1 MGFDFISKSFT
12 FVKFGKS
19 DTLTSHFT
27 LWQLSQIFLAQRSQ
41 YLSWL
46 KCLLR
51 SATGVTSAQVSAL
64 LHQRSGLPEFLA
76 WHVKTDWLARL
87 LGPGYNRDQQLSCR
101 QHQGC
106 IVASDD
112 TPVTMHHIP
121 APSSCHPWN
130 IVTICRSAPEYFPVT
145 NSHVATG
152 QAITS
157 CAQWGPSPAPLQ
169 VPGLS
174 LTAATLTT
182 AFLWAEEGTACASR
196 PLICWYTGVGSD
208 HLFNYPTLKL
218 GWKIKNSQS

>member
-121 APSSCHPWN
+121 APSSLMSSMEHSCFMLLRSRIFPREQLSCCH
-130 IVTICRSAPEYFPVT
+130 
-145 NSHVATG
+145 
-152 QAITS
+152 
-157 CAQWGPSPAPLQ
+157 
-169 VPGLS
+169 
-174 LTAATLTT
+174 
-182 AFLWAEEGTACASR
+182 WAG
-196 PLICWYTGVGSD
+196 D
-208 HLFNYPTLKL
+208 N
-218 GWKIKNSQS
+218 